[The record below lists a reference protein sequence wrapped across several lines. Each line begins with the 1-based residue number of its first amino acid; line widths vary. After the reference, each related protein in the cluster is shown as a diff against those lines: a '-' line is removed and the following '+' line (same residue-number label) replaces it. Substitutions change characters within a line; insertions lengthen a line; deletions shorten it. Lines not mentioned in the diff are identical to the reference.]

1 MIHCN
6 VLCYCYHIYEAF
18 LQMFMFHRLGNRLLL
33 PSEVITSGVLQ
44 SETPELEIL
53 ALIFSIKFINA
64 PQYDFTVK

>member
-1 MIHCN
+1 
-6 VLCYCYHIYEAF
+6 
-18 LQMFMFHRLGNRLLL
+18 MFMFHRLGNRLLL